1 MGPAFVQDFVNV
13 RAAATPTLG
22 QEADTQA
29 SRDETGPQAEVPTL
43 PVPQKPPKRPDYR
56 AEKLLKNVPGN
67 EKEMDRY
74 VDRFFDKY
82 NLWVYLSLS
91 TVGVCTKDS

>member
-1 MGPAFVQDFVNV
+1 M
-13 RAAATPTLG
+13 
-22 QEADTQA
+22 
-29 SRDETGPQAEVPTL
+29 
-43 PVPQKPPKRPDYR
+43 PQKRSKRPDYR

-82 NLWVYLSLS
+82 NLWVYLSCYSGSLYDGRL
-91 TVGVCTKDS
+91 TDTLAGRT